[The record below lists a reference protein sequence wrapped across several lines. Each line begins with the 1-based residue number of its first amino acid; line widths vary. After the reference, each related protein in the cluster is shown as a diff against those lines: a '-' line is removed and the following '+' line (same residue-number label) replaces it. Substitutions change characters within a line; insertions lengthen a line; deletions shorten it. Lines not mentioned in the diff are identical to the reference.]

1 MLFFTLKI
9 RMGMQNQAGGAAKVG
24 ARCTQL
30 VYRTAISASI
40 YKRTNF
46 CAISPPHAPLE
57 TRAHTR
63 IDIYIRAGNAHNVLN

>member
-1 MLFFTLKI
+1 MDFHARFMLFFTLKI

-40 YKRTNF
+40 YIKELIF
-46 CAISPPHAPLE
+46 AQFLHHMLHWK
-57 TRAHTR
+57 RAH
-63 IDIYIRAGNAHNVLN
+63 IRA